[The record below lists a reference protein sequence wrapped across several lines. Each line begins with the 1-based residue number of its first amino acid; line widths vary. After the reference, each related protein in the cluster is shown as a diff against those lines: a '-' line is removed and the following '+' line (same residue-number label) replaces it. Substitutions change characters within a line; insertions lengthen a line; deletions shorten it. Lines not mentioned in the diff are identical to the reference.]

1 MYHPE
6 SFPVWDLSVYLTS
19 RDDIICYG
27 QDRILNFID
36 VIFDE
41 DTNAPNTLY
50 LPNFDQPFLAEING
64 SKQVPYRLHS
74 HKWQRQDFSL
84 QYQYNIKQASNKNKE
99 KYHKRIVN

>member
-6 SFPVWDLSVYLTS
+6 NFPVWDLSICLTS
-19 RDDIICYG
+19 RADIICYG

-41 DTNAPNTLY
+41 DTNAPNTFY

-64 SKQVPYRLHS
+64 SKQATLSLTLPWVTKTRFLLTVSMQYHAG
-74 HKWQRQDFSL
+74 KW
-84 QYQYNIKQASNKNKE
+84 
-99 KYHKRIVN
+99 

>member
-41 DTNAPNTLY
+41 DTNAPNTFY
-50 LPNFDQPFLAEING
+50 LRWNQREQTSYLISYTPMSDKDKISPYSINTE
-64 SKQVPYRLHS
+64 SSR
-74 HKWQRQDFSL
+74 
-84 QYQYNIKQASNKNKE
+84 
-99 KYHKRIVN
+99 